1 MANSVITLDNVSFR
15 YPDAGRDALSGVSLS
30 IEAGSFIAV
39 LGHNGSGKSTLAKLL
54 NAILVPTEGTV
65 TVKGMDT
72 RSEENL
78 LNVRRTV
85 GMVFQNPDNQ
95 IVASAWRTMWRLRP
109 KTLAF
114 PRRRSAAA
122 WTRP

>member
-72 RSEENL
+72 RCL
-78 LNVRRTV
+78 LYTS
-85 GMVFQNPDNQ
+85 P
-95 IVASAWRTMWRLRP
+95 S
-109 KTLAF
+109 
-114 PRRRSAAA
+114 PRD
-122 WTRP
+122 

>member
-78 LNVRRTV
+78 LNVRR
-85 GMVFQNPDNQ
+85 
-95 IVASAWRTMWRLRP
+95 RTMWRLRP